1 MIPMSDEKTLSDRI
15 DALETRLTF
24 QDETIETLNKTI
36 TAQWQH
42 IDALTRQVANL
53 NERLQEAE
61 SQAPAVSNEPPP
73 HY

>member
-1 MIPMSDEKTLSDRI
+1 MSDEKTLGDRI

-61 SQAPAVSNEPPP
+61 RHAPGITNEPPP

>member
-61 SQAPAVSNEPPP
+61 RHAPAIGNEPPP

>member
-1 MIPMSDEKTLSDRI
+1 MSDLKTLSDRI
-15 DALETRLTF
+15 DVLETRLTF

-36 TAQWQH
+36 TAQWQK
-42 IDALTRQVANL
+42 IDALTRQLVNL

-61 SQAPAVSNEPPP
+61 THAPGAANEPPP

>member
-61 SQAPAVSNEPPP
+61 SQAPAVGNEPPP

>member
-1 MIPMSDEKTLSDRI
+1 MSDATILSERI

-24 QDETIETLNKTI
+24 QDETIETLNKAI
-36 TAQWQH
+36 TAQWKQ
-42 IDALTRQVANL
+42 IDALTRQLSHL

-61 SQAPAVSNEPPP
+61 TRVPGAANEPPP